1 MRVLLTTDTVGGVWN
16 FSLSLARALRI
27 QAHVDVHIATMGRKL
42 SPAQRLEIADFPFY
56 QSEFPLEWMSDPWT
70 GLDQAG
76 RWLLAL
82 ERQVAPDVLHHN
94 TVALGHLPF
103 QAPGLVTIHSCVLSW
118 WEAVKGGQAPADW
131 AEYRRRVTRSLRA
144 AAEIASPS
152 QSLLSAAQ
160 RLYGLG
166 RSGRVVPNFAER
178 SQFSAAKEPLVFA
191 AGRAWDEAKNLAAL
205 HRIAPRLTWPV
216 VLAGEGTELGH
227 LDRAEIDRWYARA
240 SIYAW
245 PAKYEPFGLSV
256 LEAAQH
262 GCALVLGDIPSLREN
277 WDGAACFAGTEED
290 LRIAIQELIANQEL
304 RNEMGSRAR
313 KRSQRF
319 NAERTVQGYSAAY
332 SRVLSGVLCAS

>member
-1 MRVLLTTDTVGGVWN
+1 MKVLLTTDTVGGVWN
-16 FSLSLARALRI
+16 FSLSLARALRV
-27 QAHVDVHIATMGRKL
+27 QAQVDVHIATMGRKL
-42 SPAQRLEIADFPFY
+42 SPAQSLEIADFPFY
-56 QSEFPLEWMSDPWT
+56 QSEFPLEWMADPWA
-70 GLDQAG
+70 GVDQAG

-82 ERQVAPDVLHHN
+82 ERRIGPDVLHHN

-103 QAPGLVTIHSCVLSW
+103 QAPGVVTIHSCVLSW

-144 AAEIASPS
+144 AAEITAPS
-152 QSLLSAAQ
+152 QFLLSAAQ

-166 RSGRVVPNFAER
+166 QGGRVIPNFAER
-178 SQFSAAKEPLVFA
+178 SQFCAAKEPLIFA

-205 HRIAPRLTWPV
+205 LRIAPSLAWPV

-227 LDRAEIDRWYARA
+227 LERTEIDRCYARA

-277 WDGAACFAGTEED
+277 WEGAAYFASTEED
-290 LRIAIQELIANQEL
+290 LLIAIQKLIANESL

-313 KRSQRF
+313 QRSTRF

-332 SRVLSGVLCAS
+332 SQVLSGVLCGS